1 MIQASSHNASGELLA
16 PALSPAGC
24 APHPAHNALV
34 RTLRDGR
41 DNLEVHQ
48 RNKRP
53 VAALSLSHLE
63 EPLNHT
69 LPLTP
74 LKGVQSAGAVLLIN
88 KGLRTQS
95 VQ

>member
-1 MIQASSHNASGELLA
+1 MIQASSHNASGVLLA

-24 APHPAHNALV
+24 AEASSTPRHNALV

-48 RNKRP
+48 RSKRP

-63 EPLNHT
+63 EPLNHA

-74 LKGVQSAGAVLLIN
+74 LKGV
-88 KGLRTQS
+88 
-95 VQ
+95 